1 MHIVAKNKKP
11 RNQLA
16 VEFGQRLRS
25 LREGRGWSV
34 SAAAEAADMA
44 YSAYA
49 RLERGE
55 REPSLSTLRRLAE
68 ALGCTPN
75 DLLGYGTVRDVE

>member
-1 MHIVAKNKKP
+1 MNPLVA
-11 RNQLA
+11 A
-16 VEFGQRLRS
+16 FGQRLRL
-25 LREGRGWSV
+25 LREGKDLSV
-34 SAAAEAADMA
+34 ADAATAAGMA

-55 REPSLSTLRRLAE
+55 REPSLSTLLRLAE

-75 DLLGYGTVRDVE
+75 DLLGYGSVPGGK